1 MAQDSEHLETTVFMP
16 HSGLGRVSDYVDCI
30 PHYLFR
36 TSSPQSSG
44 TTTKTCIASA
54 AVKYHLDRSDM
65 LSRDREEAVEMLKS
79 PLSSPRR
86 GAFDIELDGSVRL
99 G

>member
-1 MAQDSEHLETTVFMP
+1 MAQDSEHLDTIVFMP
-16 HSGLGRVSDYVDCI
+16 HSGLEGLSEYVDCI

-36 TSSPQSSG
+36 TSSPRSSG

-54 AVKYHLDRSDM
+54 AVKYHLDQSDM

-79 PLSSPRR
+79 PLSPPRR
-86 GAFDIELDGSVRL
+86 GTFDIELDGSVRL